1 MSRSSIISNK
11 LWKIQ
16 QQCGRGRGSYS
27 TKQNIA
33 GAKKGDSKVIMTL
46 KNKKKIKINKDML
59 TIYKTPD
66 FQVEKR
72 VNEPQNM
79 GQSTLRK
86 KS

>member
-1 MSRSSIISNK
+1 
-11 LWKIQ
+11 
-16 QQCGRGRGSYS
+16 
-27 TKQNIA
+27 
-33 GAKKGDSKVIMTL
+33 MTL
-46 KNKKKIKINKDML
+46 KNKNKNITGYML

-86 KS
+86 NPRPFIFKLSRYISLLFFLIATHLTVSSFREFSV

>member
-46 KNKKKIKINKDML
+46 KNKKKNITGYML

>member
-1 MSRSSIISNK
+1 M
-11 LWKIQ
+11 WQ
-16 QQCGRGRGSYS
+16 GEGSYS

-33 GAKKGDSKVIMTL
+33 GAKKEDGKVIMTL
-46 KNKKKIKINKDML
+46 KNKNKNITGYML
-59 TIYKTPD
+59 TIYETPD

-86 KS
+86 NS

>member
-1 MSRSSIISNK
+1 
-11 LWKIQ
+11 
-16 QQCGRGRGSYS
+16 
-27 TKQNIA
+27 
-33 GAKKGDSKVIMTL
+33 
-46 KNKKKIKINKDML
+46 ML

-86 KS
+86 KF